1 MKKNRRFIYVI
12 VGSFMI
18 FIVGLFIAK
27 YVMVNQK
34 YPEAI
39 FERYNIGEVLEYDGC
54 DVSVKDFVILD
65 KEKAKD
71 LGYYLDD
78 DLDYKILK
86 CTMEVTNNSDIEKSP
101 ELYYVEAESSVWHNG
116 VDLEVLHN
124 ANEATESLRPT
135 LHSGETTTVT
145 VVFVMYKFQFSN
157 ARWKQID
164 SDNLQLVFSLYP
176 VKKYVVLQ
184 E

>member
-71 LGYYLDD
+71 LG
-78 DLDYKILK
+78 
-86 CTMEVTNNSDIEKSP
+86 
-101 ELYYVEAESSVWHNG
+101 
-116 VDLEVLHN
+116 
-124 ANEATESLRPT
+124 
-135 LHSGETTTVT
+135 
-145 VVFVMYKFQFSN
+145 
-157 ARWKQID
+157 
-164 SDNLQLVFSLYP
+164 
-176 VKKYVVLQ
+176 
-184 E
+184 

>member
-1 MKKNRRFIYVI
+1 MKKSRRFIYVI
-12 VGSFMI
+12 AGIFLI
-18 FIVGLFIAK
+18 FIVGVFIIR

-39 FERYNIGEVLEYDGC
+39 YEKYNIGDTLVYDGC
-54 DVSVKDFVILD
+54 DVLVKDYAILD
-65 KEKAKD
+65 KEEASD

-78 DLDYKILK
+78 DVDYKILK
-86 CTMEVTNNSDIEKSP
+86 CTMEVTNNSDSEKSP

-116 VDLEVLHN
+116 VDLEVIHN

-157 ARWKQID
+157 ARWKRID
-164 SDNLQLVFSLYP
+164 SDNLYLIFSLYP
-176 VKKYVVLQ
+176 TKKYVVLQ